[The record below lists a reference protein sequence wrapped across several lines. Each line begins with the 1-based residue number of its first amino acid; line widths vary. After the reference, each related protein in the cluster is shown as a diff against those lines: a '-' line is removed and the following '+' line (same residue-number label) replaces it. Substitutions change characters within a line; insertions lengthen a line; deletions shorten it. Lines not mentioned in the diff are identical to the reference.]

1 MSPVFHPFTSEHFA
15 AVATGAAVTAG
26 LIAMGRTGHRGQL
39 VSTGILAF
47 LNLAAFAIM
56 ATGLG
61 VDSRELSDDPH
72 RPSYPVGIA

>member
-1 MSPVFHPFTSEHFA
+1 MEL
-15 AVATGAAVTAG
+15 
-26 LIAMGRTGHRGQL
+26 LIIVIGMI
-39 VSTGILAF
+39 V
-47 LNLAAFAIM
+47 LAAFAIM